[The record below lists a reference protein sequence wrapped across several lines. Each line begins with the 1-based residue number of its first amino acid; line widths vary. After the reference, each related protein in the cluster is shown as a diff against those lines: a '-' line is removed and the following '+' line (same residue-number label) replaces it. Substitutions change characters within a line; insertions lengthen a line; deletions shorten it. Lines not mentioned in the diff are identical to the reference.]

1 MAVTIK
7 DIAKEANVSI
17 ATVSRYINQNGY
29 VGIESALK
37 VKEAIKKLGYK
48 TKNTVN
54 TTSKLNLIEVDF
66 PKINNPFYSEL
77 FEYLAFYLQDKGY
90 DSILHLD
97 HYQSQDINYY
107 LERFKRKEIAG
118 LITSSP
124 IKIPK
129 KGLKIKFPIVSF
141 DRKISPQIPTVQSNN
156 YDAGM
161 QIAQSVL
168 KQKKKKIIIIA
179 GAKEDYYPISD
190 RIKGMIRVFNT
201 FDSKFDLRSLSASDS
216 IIAKKI
222 AILQFL
228 KDDEYDAICCTDDIT
243 ALLAKECADYLGKAP
258 LITGFDGTH
267 LIQSL
272 FPNLISARQHT
283 KEIAELM
290 SDLLLRQINDPSVS
304 LESVYTLPVSLINQ
318 N

>member
-1 MAVTIK
+1 MVVTIK

-168 KQKKKKIIIIA
+168 KQKKNRIIIA

-201 FDSKFDLRSLSASDS
+201 FNAKFDLRSLSASDS

-228 KDDEYDAICCTDDIT
+228 KNKNYDAICCTDDIT
-243 ALLAKECADYLGKAP
+243 ALLAKECADYLKKDT

-267 LIQSL
+267 LIQNL

-290 SDLLLRQINDPSVS
+290 SDLLLRQINDPSAS

>member
-1 MAVTIK
+1 MVVTIK

-48 TKNTVN
+48 VKGTVN
-54 TTSKLNLIEVDF
+54 SVSKLNLIEVDF

-168 KQKKKKIIIIA
+168 KQKKNRIIIIA

-201 FDSKFDLRSLSASDS
+201 FNAKFDLRSLSASDS

-228 KDDEYDAICCTDDIT
+228 DRKSTR
-243 ALLAKECADYLGKAP
+243 LNSS
-258 LITGFDGTH
+258 H
-267 LIQSL
+267 VS
-272 FPNLISARQHT
+272 IS
-283 KEIAELM
+283 
-290 SDLLLRQINDPSVS
+290 
-304 LESVYTLPVSLINQ
+304 
-318 N
+318 

>member
-168 KQKKKKIIIIA
+168 KQKKNRIIIA

-201 FDSKFDLRSLSASDS
+201 FNAKFDLRSLSASDS

-228 KDDEYDAICCTDDIT
+228 KNKNYDAICCTDDIT
-243 ALLAKECADYLGKAP
+243 ALLAKECADYLKKDT

-267 LIQSL
+267 LIQNL

-290 SDLLLRQINDPSVS
+290 SDLLLRQINDPSAS

>member
-168 KQKKKKIIIIA
+168 KQKKNRIIIIA

-201 FDSKFDLRSLSASDS
+201 FNAKFDLRSLSASDS

-228 KDDEYDAICCTDDIT
+228 KNKNYDAICCTDDIT
-243 ALLAKECADYLGKAP
+243 ALLAKECADYLKKDT

-267 LIQSL
+267 LIQNL
-272 FPNLISARQHT
+272 FPI
-283 KEIAELM
+283 
-290 SDLLLRQINDPSVS
+290 
-304 LESVYTLPVSLINQ
+304 
-318 N
+318 

>member
-1 MAVTIK
+1 MVVTIK

-54 TTSKLNLIEVDF
+54 TTSKLNLVEVDF

-168 KQKKKKIIIIA
+168 KQKKNRIIIA

-201 FDSKFDLRSLSASDS
+201 FNAKFDLRSLSASDS

-228 KDDEYDAICCTDDIT
+228 KNKNYDAICCTDDIT
-243 ALLAKECADYLGKAP
+243 ALLAKECADYLKKDT

-267 LIQSL
+267 LIQNL

-290 SDLLLRQINDPSVS
+290 SDLLLRQINDPSAS